1 MENKKVKIE
10 YSSKAERSTKIVAKT
25 YMYLILFL
33 MYLPILVLIIY
44 SFTDSDQLGIWN
56 GFSFNLY
63 IALFKNKPLM
73 NATKNTLIIA
83 VVSAVISTIIGTLG
97 AIGVYYSRRKY
108 KKVVETMTQLPV
120 VNAEIVM
127 ALSLALVFKLL
138 NTSYSFLTLLIGHV
152 VLTVAF
158 VYLNVKPKLVQ
169 MDQNIYEAAL
179 DLGATP
185 MHALWKVVIPEIMP
199 GIISGFLISITLSLD
214 DFVITQY
221 LKEPSFETISTYIQ
235 KIVAKHPIPAEVRAL
250 STILFVIVLSVV
262 VGITIYNNKQAI
274 KKSNMRRGK

>member
-10 YSSKAERSTKIVAKT
+10 YSSKAERIKKIVAKT

-199 GIISGFLISITLSLD
+199 GIFSGFLISITLSLD